1 MTNKVL
7 YFVLL
12 TLAIACS
19 SPSNQ
24 TSSEETSM
32 STKNERVIIY
42 QMFTRLFSNTNQ
54 TNKPW
59 GTIEENGVGK
69 FNDINDKSLSALK
82 DLGITHVWYTGI
94 IEHALLTDYTAYGVP
109 LDDADVVKGRAGS
122 PYAIKDYYDV
132 NPDLAESVP
141 DRMKEF
147 ESLVKRTHDNGL
159 KVLIDFVPNHVAR
172 DYESDV
178 KPAGVIDLGADDD
191 SSVAFSANNNFYYL
205 PGTSFKVPEGYNS
218 LGDNDFPTKD
228 GKFDETPAKV
238 SGNDVFSE
246 SPSIYDW
253 FETVKLNYGVEFKQ
267 QGRIRHFA
275 SIPDT
280 WLKMRDILLFW
291 AGKDI
296 DGFRCDMAEMVP
308 VDFWE
313 WVTKEVKSQYPE
325 VTFTAEIYNPNAYR
339 NYISKGG
346 FDYLYDKV
354 ELYDTLKGIIQNRMT
369 TDAITG
375 IWQRQDGIGPN
386 MLRFLE
392 NHDEQRIASP
402 DFAGDMWKGIPMM
415 AVTSF
420 MHTGPVMLYFGQEVG
435 EPGKGESGFGGDDG
449 RTTIFDYW
457 GVPEHIKWVNDGD
470 FDGGGLSDDQQQ
482 LRKAYAQILKRCNES
497 EAIRQGAFYDLHYYN
512 RNDDYTGYSDKVY
525 AFVRHTENEVL
536 LIVTNF
542 DTNSQTAQIKIPE
555 PAWETFGLTSPE
567 LFMEDQSF
575 ERSSTTDYGADSQL
589 SITLDPI
596 SYQVIRLTE

>member
-94 IEHALLTDYTAYGVP
+94 IEHALLTDYTAYGIP

-132 NPDLAESVP
+132 NPDLAESIP

-555 PAWETFGLTSPE
+555 PAWATFGLTSSE
-567 LFMEDQSF
+567 IFMDDQSF

-589 SITLDPI
+589 SITLDPM